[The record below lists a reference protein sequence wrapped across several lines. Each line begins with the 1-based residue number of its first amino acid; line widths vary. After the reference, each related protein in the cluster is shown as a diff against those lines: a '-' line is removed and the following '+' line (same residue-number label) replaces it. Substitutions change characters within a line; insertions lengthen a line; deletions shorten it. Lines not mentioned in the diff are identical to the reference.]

1 MRRSVWPQWLYVP
14 DIAEVLR
21 AAAQRLRKAGVDDP
35 MGDARRLM
43 ARHVSGALAGMMR
56 DELSASQADA
66 FAQDIARREARQPV
80 SHIVGYREFWGR
92 RFIVT
97 PDVLDPRPDTE
108 TLIEAALA
116 GPEPKRILDLGT
128 GSGAILATLLAEW
141 PNAQGVATDISVS
154 ALGVARQNLEA
165 HAPGRWQTV
174 QSDWFSGV
182 TGKYDL
188 IVSNPPY
195 ITAEKMQ
202 TLAPEVVDHEPH
214 LALTPGGDGLGAY
227 RALATGFRQYLASN
241 GAALFEIGYDQGDSA
256 AYLFAPAIV
265 TVLSDLNGKPRVLSV
280 VP

>member
-1 MRRSVWPQWLYVP
+1 MRRSVWPQWLNVS

-21 AAAQRLRKAGVDDP
+21 AAAQQLRKAGVDDP

-116 GPEPKRILDLGT
+116 EPDAYSRDPDRYHKLTAFLKKTEGELEESEERW
-128 GSGAILATLLAEW
+128 LALAEK
-141 PNAQGVATDISVS
+141 AEALES
-154 ALGVARQNLEA
+154 AV
-165 HAPGRWQTV
+165 
-174 QSDWFSGV
+174 
-182 TGKYDL
+182 
-188 IVSNPPY
+188 
-195 ITAEKMQ
+195 
-202 TLAPEVVDHEPH
+202 
-214 LALTPGGDGLGAY
+214 
-227 RALATGFRQYLASN
+227 
-241 GAALFEIGYDQGDSA
+241 
-256 AYLFAPAIV
+256 
-265 TVLSDLNGKPRVLSV
+265 
-280 VP
+280 